1 MEGGQNH
8 LFVWG
13 SGMGADGPFSTWRK
27 WVPNAIFMMT
37 ETELWNPYKDVVEPS
52 FTRYKDIL
60 VPGRLTVDDMISLGK
75 LARPMDER
83 DNLGHFIGWPRP
95 PHPSVLPPETC
106 QDSSCSLNVRSVLL
120 ALKEKEPLFH
130 VDVDVPYVESFIGL
144 TSSLFCF
151 VPRGKSAWSSRFFQT
166 FFAGC
171 IPVLLN
177 DRYDPPFGEFVDLP
191 SAVIKWPM
199 TQVPA
204 LVDYLKQLAFEDAE
218 RMSHLLE
225 AGKALKCWYAWPP
238 SWIEW
243 SWLELNKSKFNATC
257 EVAPAAGFIGVRINQ
272 ARFFLLAEDARR
284 VAWRLQ
290 EGTRVSIHSSASC
303 LDDDFIVDA
312 EAVPWVDR
320 DDPIQHSSLDIFIDP
335 ARSLARLSRQKSGY
349 VCIGGMLPKMQ
360 PAPQKSCLCEL
371 ELSLQTRGNWFLLY
385 ITRPLHRFTSVAE
398 VLVALERRCPAA
410 WIPDTLALVLVTLV
424 LGWLVVVVESCWA
437 AWREPREEPCEQ
449 GSQNEDVAVVVSAS
463 ISTLKSGFTSAL
475 GFVAAIISIQ
485 TLAVAKVVTSST
497 PEELVWL
504 LIGLA
509 FALSMLGVYRIFQVL
524 CKVQLLQ
531 ASLARRVWI
540 QQPPMSSWYD
550 AALLVG
556 VALYTGLVVC
566 LIMSSAVSIAAAV
579 GAGMLVISAM
589 MSPIMSLLK
598 VMQSTVQ
605 METDSTHLKMEP
617 GGLTEK
623 QTTAK
628 QPEGSIRVEG
638 WAFSSWSDL
647 VQAGREGRDLSARQ
661 PWSQAEEPGR
671 SQKELSFLRDLTWQ
685 RAAVK
690 RLAGSYAGFLVLPSF
705 VAAMALAIG
714 ATGVHMSMYACSV
727 GELDGLQLAG
737 MSQVL
742 AHMPSQDRYTLALDA
757 SFKQV
762 VLQANGTDYLAREI
776 RIHPGQE
783 VGSSSA
789 SALVELHNMAI
800 PRIAEVEVF
809 GLRPSLPGSIYSV
822 RFAPKQMLPQKLL
835 ITDKKGAILHC
846 FAFSALPGSQLS
858 IPIDVSK
865 LRVAFLFADYTV
877 GIPLEHGQGAGNGFE
892 WTWTEFAPA
901 TNSSCKSRCL
911 GSPHCLYA
919 YRGHVGCFFAH
930 HDYELHEQRCEMP
943 EKDQLQSHGPFAAS
957 LRGCTSSQEGSAC
970 GPQVSVQQHSA
981 HFGLVEPAWRGE
993 VMANLE
999 FSLVMQGSWQDLPIV
1014 RQDIAL
1020 RRGRPQVTDVLVSLT
1035 AITRKND
1042 RIEILAF
1049 GRVGET
1055 GDITLQISEYNVTNL
1070 SSLELVIV
1078 PIVPDRNFQVR
1089 FLQQEAGT
1097 VNAAPELLPHFRQC
1111 QESEILLQRYQ
1122 ACQKDGGTGDWNATF
1137 LRRTLSPVFGDAEI
1151 TFVVELKSETMSPES
1166 RDRHWGSM
1174 ENHKVKAEFS
1184 DVDSPL
1190 AWAAKHLGC
1199 DLFSNK
1205 LRHQLDT
1212 DVFTSTDATCI
1223 ALQACRKSQ
1232 KQCPALVSRVGF
1244 VVSPNVLKVMACL
1257 QKWCDASLP
1266 VRAWDYNAGILTPPI
1281 FAHSDVNLK
1290 HYSLTEWF
1298 AEAVRLEAQHL
1309 PGLEQIRKIAQQ
1321 VFNTTDPP
1329 DVEWLQLALS
1339 TGSLELVRE
1348 VVRSLE
1354 PRFGESTRSVMNHK
1368 LLARAAWEA
1377 TSQHEDDPSWCVTW
1391 LTGLGEFGRN
1401 LSYSEAEWIETLAR
1415 VGIEDRYTTNAQVM
1429 GDFLSNFAP
1438 ALSAVS
1444 ALRLHLH
1451 STAALGDAA
1460 QVVAHM
1466 PGLERL
1472 YLFSSNRRFA
1482 RHFQWHVGF
1491 NQAFIHLKVLSLHG
1505 WVLGAAELKAMA
1517 GVLTQEL
1524 DFVEISGP
1532 SDTDTHEKDRV
1543 RLDMPGAGATEPPF
1557 RAEHFRLLM
1566 PVCVHRL
1573 QMAGVLET
1581 ASDARTVAA
1590 DIRNTSMPCLQM
1602 FCSECRAV

>member
-1 MEGGQNH
+1 MPRPRLALSCLT
-8 LFVWG
+8 LFWPL
-13 SGMGADGPFSTWRK
+13 GAAVRSERDGDAPVS
-27 WVPNAIFMMT
+27 
-37 ETELWNPYKDVVEPS
+37 EE
-52 FTRYKDIL
+52 
-60 VPGRLTVDDMISLGK
+60 K
-75 LARPMDER
+75 LAHGTGGRACDVLCRRALPEQDE
-83 DNLGHFIGWPRP
+83 
-95 PHPSVLPPETC
+95 
-106 QDSSCSLNVRSVLL
+106 
-120 ALKEKEPLFH
+120 
-130 VDVDVPYVESFIGL
+130 
-144 TSSLFCF
+144 
-151 VPRGKSAWSSRFFQT
+151 
-166 FFAGC
+166 
-171 IPVLLN
+171 
-177 DRYDPPFGEFVDLP
+177 
-191 SAVIKWPM
+191 
-199 TQVPA
+199 
-204 LVDYLKQLAFEDAE
+204 
-218 RMSHLLE
+218 
-225 AGKALKCWYAWPP
+225 
-238 SWIEW
+238 
-243 SWLELNKSKFNATC
+243 
-257 EVAPAAGFIGVRINQ
+257 RINQ

-290 EGTRVSIHSSASC
+290 EGTKVSIHSSASC

-320 DDPIQHSSLDIFIDP
+320 DEPIQHSSLDIFIDP
-335 ARSLARLSRQKSGY
+335 ARSLAWLSRQNSGY
-349 VCIGGMLPKMQ
+349 VCIEGMLPKMQ
-360 PAPQKSCLCEL
+360 LAPRKSCLCEL

-437 AWREPREEPCEQ
+437 AWREPRAEPCEQ

-531 ASLARRVWI
+531 ASLARSVWI

-598 VMQSTVQ
+598 VMQSTMQ

-783 VGSSSA
+783 RGSSSA
-789 SALVELHNMAI
+789 SALVELHNMTI

-809 GLRPSLPGSIYSV
+809 GLRPSLPGTIYSV

-835 ITDKKGAILHC
+835 ITDEKGAILHC

-858 IPIDVSK
+858 IPVDVSK

-877 GIPLEHGQGAGNGFE
+877 GIPLEHGQGARNGFE
-892 WTWTEFAPA
+892 STWTEFAPA
-901 TNSSCKSRCL
+901 TNSSCKSRCV

-957 LRGCTSSQEGSAC
+957 LRGCTSSQDGSAC
-970 GPQVSVQQHSA
+970 GPQVSVQRHSA

-1014 RQDIAL
+1014 SQDIAL

-1035 AITRKND
+1035 AITLKND
-1042 RIEILAF
+1042 RVEVPAV
-1049 GRVGET
+1049 GRVGDT
-1055 GDITLQISEYNVTNL
+1055 GDITLQISEYNVTNM

-1122 ACQKDGGTGDWNATF
+1122 ACRKDGGTGDWNATF
-1137 LRRTLSPVFGDAEI
+1137 LRREFLPVVGVAEI
-1151 TFVVELKSETMSPES
+1151 SFVVELKSEIVSPES
-1166 RDRHWGSM
+1166 RDRRWGSM
-1174 ENHKVKAEFS
+1174 ENHKVKAVFS

-1190 AWAAKHLGC
+1190 AWVAKHRGC
-1199 DLFSNK
+1199 DL
-1205 LRHQLDT
+1205 LD
-1212 DVFTSTDATCI
+1212 DFGISEYTSTDAICI
-1223 ALQACRKSQ
+1223 AMQACRKSQ
-1232 KQCPALVSRVGF
+1232 KQCPVSSVQHIMH
-1244 VVSPNVLKVMACL
+1244 VSPNVLKLMACL
-1257 QKWCDASLP
+1257 QKWCDASLKP
-1266 VRAWDYNAGILTPPI
+1266 GWDYNAGRLTYNHHQH
-1281 FAHSDVNLK
+1281 F
-1290 HYSLTEWF
+1290 SLTEWF

-1309 PGLEQIRKIAQQ
+1309 PALEQIRQIAQQ
-1321 VFNTTDPP
+1321 VLNTTDMLPAF
-1329 DVEWLQLALS
+1329 EWLQLVMS

-1348 VVRSLE
+1348 VVRSLQ
-1354 PRFGESTRSVMNHK
+1354 PGTLPSDLRFFNQ
-1368 LLARAAWEA
+1368 LARAAWEA
-1377 TSQHEDDPSWCVTW
+1377 TSQHEADPSWCVTW
-1391 LTGLGEFGRN
+1391 LTGLGKFGRN
-1401 LSYSEAEWIETLAR
+1401 LTGSEATWIMSLAT
-1415 VGIEDRYTTNAQVM
+1415 VGIEDRYMTNGQVM
-1429 GDFLSNFAP
+1429 GDFLSNFARV
-1438 ALSAVS
+1438 LSAVS
-1444 ALRLHLH
+1444 SLELDLH

-1466 PGLERL
+1466 RGLEELSLRS
-1472 YLFSSNRRFA
+1472 YNRRFA

-1491 NQAFIHLKVLSLHG
+1491 NQAFVHLKKLYLQG

-1524 DFVEISGP
+1524 DLVDIHGP
-1532 SDTDTHEKDRV
+1532 GS
-1543 RLDMPGAGATEPPF
+1543 TEPPF

-1566 PVCVHRL
+1566 PVCVHQWRIG
-1573 QMAGVLET
+1573 GVLET

-1590 DIRNTSMPCLQM
+1590 DIRNTAMPCLRK
-1602 FCSECRAV
+1602 FCIECRAGSEACRAVEDAVAAKNATYYNVRLCGA